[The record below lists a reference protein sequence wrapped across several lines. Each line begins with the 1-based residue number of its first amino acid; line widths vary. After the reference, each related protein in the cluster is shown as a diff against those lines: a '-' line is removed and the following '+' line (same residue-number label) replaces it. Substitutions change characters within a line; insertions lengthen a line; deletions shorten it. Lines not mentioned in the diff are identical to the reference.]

1 MHLPHTTLNRSF
13 RALSVSKDQN
23 QNNPLSTQTMAAPYN
38 TNSHKAM
45 GTIQTY
51 NRGGEA
57 CLLTLIA
64 SVNAA
69 SRAYPVLLPA
79 AAQGHRQYFLSYL
92 LQVTRPHDVCPA
104 LPTTGDQAINYV
116 VCHVCR
122 YYYR

>member
-13 RALSVSKDQN
+13 RALSVSKDQK
-23 QNNPLSTQTMAAPYN
+23 QNNPSSTQTMAAPYN
-38 TNSHKAM
+38 TNSHEAM

-51 NRGGEA
+51 NQGGEA
-57 CLLTLIA
+57 CLLTLTA

-69 SRAYPVLLPA
+69 RRAYPVLLPA